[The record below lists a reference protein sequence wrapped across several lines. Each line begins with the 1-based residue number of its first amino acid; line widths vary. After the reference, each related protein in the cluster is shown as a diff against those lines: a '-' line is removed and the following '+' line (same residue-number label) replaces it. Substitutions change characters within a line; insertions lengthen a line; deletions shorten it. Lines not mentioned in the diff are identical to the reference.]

1 MTITGREGGILP
13 CAHDYGTV
21 CVCVCVYVCDT
32 TVLIICSSETAA
44 AIVGALQ
51 VLLPLVAMAQ
61 SQLATPCIH

>member
-1 MTITGREGGILP
+1 MTITGMRGGGFCHARMIMAL
-13 CAHDYGTV
+13 YV
-21 CVCVCVYVCDT
+21 YVCVYVCDT

-44 AIVGALQ
+44 ASVGALQ